1 MTSLYILVPISLIMG
16 GLALYF
22 FFWACKKNQFDDSE
36 GIKYRILQD
45 DDDEK

>member
-16 GLALYF
+16 GLALFF
-22 FFWACKKNQFDDSE
+22 FFWAIKKKQFDDSE
-36 GIKYRILQD
+36 GIKYRILD